1 MAKTGLIIL
10 FVVIFLI
17 IVGVSIYFLTKS
29 DSKKDDSK
37 KDDSKKDDSKKD
49 DSKKDDSKKDDSNKE
64 SEDKKKKEL
73 EDKKKKEQ
81 EDKDLED
88 KKKKEQEER
97 DKKKNLARYIRIQ
110 RVDNTN
116 NVINLNE
123 LIVLDK
129 NNKNV
134 ALSKNGSTITAISQ
148 HSPDRAPSM
157 LIDDDNY
164 SNAHT
169 AGDSSVHWYEIDLG
183 SQVEIKKIII
193 VNRKD
198 CCSDRAKGLQVQLY
212 KDPSSNTSRTIISKA
227 DITTDKPTYAWTLD
241 DTGFKEDLTLD
252 LPWQCVGDI
261 NVPLRRNINND
272 VECMSQNNRDCLW
285 KNNKTECE
293 SLLTNK
299 PNDIKPLECGDM
311 HNRVW
316 GSPAYNV
323 PNHWCAKAKNFI

>member
-1 MAKTGLIIL
+1 MAKKTIIIVI
-10 FVVIFLI
+10 VVILI
-17 IVGVSIYFLTKS
+17 LIAIGVGIYFLTK
-29 DSKKDDSK
+29 KKDS
-37 KDDSKKDDSKKD
+37 SS
-49 DSKKDDSKKDDSNKE
+49 SSGSSSSGSSSGSSSSGSSSGSSN
-64 SEDKKKKEL
+64 SGSSNL
-73 EDKKKKEQ
+73 NTQ
-81 EDKDLED
+81 VI
-88 KKKKEQEER
+88 
-97 DKKKNLARYIRIQ
+97 KKNVARYVRIQ
-110 RVDNTN
+110 RIDNTN
-116 NVINLNE
+116 VVINLNE
-123 LIVLDK
+123 LVVLDK

-148 HSPDRAPSM
+148 HSNERAPGM

-169 AGDSSVHWYEIDLG
+169 GDGSVHWYEIDLG
-183 SQVEIKKIII
+183 SQVEIKRIII

-198 CCSDRAKGLQVQLY
+198 CCSDRAKGLQIQLY
-212 KDPSSNTSRTIISKA
+212 NDPATKTDRKLSLSA
-227 DITTDKPTYAWTLD
+227 DITTDKPTYSWILD
-241 DTGFKEDLTLD
+241 ETSIKEDMNLNNE
-252 LPWQCVGDI
+252 WKCVGDI

-323 PNHWCAKAKNFI
+323 PNHWCAKAKQFI